1 MLKDSR
7 ADKVT
12 GECRMSGLPMIRQ
25 QPKRGILS
33 VNISTSALAIMRA
46 STGVPV
52 DIGVYE
58 YLFRNLKATDF
69 RRLHGIHLQIT
80 SFAF

>member
-1 MLKDSR
+1 
-7 ADKVT
+7 
-12 GECRMSGLPMIRQ
+12 MSGLPMIRQ

-52 DIGVYE
+52 DIGV
-58 YLFRNLKATDF
+58 FRY
-69 RRLHGIHLQIT
+69 
-80 SFAF
+80 

>member
-1 MLKDSR
+1 
-7 ADKVT
+7 VT

-52 DIGVYE
+52 DIGV
-58 YLFRNLKATDF
+58 FRY
-69 RRLHGIHLQIT
+69 
-80 SFAF
+80 